1 MKNRKA
7 NQINFT
13 RKENLNEVRGQKEFI
28 DPNKGPAHKDSN
40 RNDINDPIN

>member
-7 NQINFT
+7 DQINFT
-13 RKENLNEVRGQKEFI
+13 RKENVDKVRGQQQFE

-40 RNDINDPIN
+40 RSDVNDPID